1 MSGLVLK
8 ETSSLGSTS
17 PLYHQYENTMSD
29 PFDPSKMKTEHDEIA
44 PEPSMLGEVQ
54 SHPGMAHDDV
64 FGEMSEGG
72 PNYRDVCPVYTGD
85 LYRRLY

>member
-1 MSGLVLK
+1 
-8 ETSSLGSTS
+8 
-17 PLYHQYENTMSD
+17 MSD
-29 PFDPSKMKTEHDEIA
+29 PKMKTEHDEIA

-72 PNYRDVCPVYTGD
+72 PNYRDVWSIPTVYTYY
-85 LYRRLY
+85 LYLTYLHHRSDGSELSLS

>member
-1 MSGLVLK
+1 
-8 ETSSLGSTS
+8 
-17 PLYHQYENTMSD
+17 
-29 PFDPSKMKTEHDEIA
+29 MKTEHDEIA